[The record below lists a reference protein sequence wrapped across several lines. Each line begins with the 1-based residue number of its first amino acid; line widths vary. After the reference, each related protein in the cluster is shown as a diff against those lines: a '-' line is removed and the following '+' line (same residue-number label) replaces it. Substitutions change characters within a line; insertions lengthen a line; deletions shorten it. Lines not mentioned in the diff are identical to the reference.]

1 MVVNKSFV
9 KIVTDFGPLLVFF
22 FFYYNSDKDLKIA
35 IPPFIIATLVALIVV
50 WFLEK
55 KFPMIPLI
63 SGILISLFGG
73 LTIWLN
79 NPIFIKMKPTLIY
92 LIFSSVL
99 GYGLLKKKSYLKILM
114 GSSIPM
120 SDEGWLLLS
129 KRFVGFFI
137 LLALINEI
145 IWRFFSQDFWVN
157 FKTFGLPILLILFMA
172 LQFNLFNKYS
182 NKLKM
187 LILSLN
193 CKKYLVNITFQKLL
207 QLFFPF
213 SFLLSL

>member
-1 MVVNKSFV
+1 MSENNKERPFSKLV
-9 KIVTDFGPLLVFF
+9 LEMGPLIIFF
-22 FFYYNSDKDLKIA
+22 VCYYKAPIPENIVNDLDAANLFKIIFATKIFVPAILIALFIGWLQTKKIA
-35 IPPFIIATLVALIVV
+35 
-50 WFLEK
+50 K
-55 KFPMIPLI
+55 MPLI
-63 SGILISLFGG
+63 TAILVVIFGG

-92 LIFSSVL
+92 LIFALVL

-120 SDEGWLLLS
+120 SEEGWLLLS

-172 LQFNLFNKYS
+172 LQFNLFSKYS
-182 NKLKM
+182 NKLNKD
-187 LILSLN
+187 SE
-193 CKKYLVNITFQKLL
+193 
-207 QLFFPF
+207 
-213 SFLLSL
+213 

>member
-1 MVVNKSFV
+1 MSENNKERPFSKLV
-9 KIVTDFGPLLVFF
+9 LEMGPLIIFF
-22 FFYYNSDKDLKIA
+22 VCYYKAPIPENIVNDLDAANLFKIIFATKIFVPAILIALFIGWLQTKKIA
-35 IPPFIIATLVALIVV
+35 
-50 WFLEK
+50 K
-55 KFPMIPLI
+55 MPLI
-63 SGILISLFGG
+63 TAILVVIFGG

-92 LIFSSVL
+92 LIFALVL

-120 SDEGWLLLS
+120 SEEGWLILS
-129 KRFVGFFI
+129 KRFVIFFI

-182 NKLKM
+182 NKLNKD
-187 LILSLN
+187 SE
-193 CKKYLVNITFQKLL
+193 
-207 QLFFPF
+207 
-213 SFLLSL
+213 